1 LYVVFKYL
9 NEYKYNVFVFL
20 VYVVEEPCGC
30 DGSEDDLDER
40 CRDERARGE
49 QWQMSSQKP
58 AYSGGVHDMSV
69 PVRVVYT

>member
-40 CRDERARGE
+40 WMKVQEGNSGKCLHK
-49 QWQMSSQKP
+49 KP

>member
-40 CRDERARGE
+40 WMMCKRGTVANVFTKTGL
-49 QWQMSSQKP
+49 QWWSP
-58 AYSGGVHDMSV
+58 
-69 PVRVVYT
+69 